1 MAQICGFLSAYSNL
15 ENKSS
20 ISQATSHKEI
30 GEFWDEH
37 DFTEYDDL
45 AHSDVDFEIQ
55 DTIRIEVSL
64 LAIIEK
70 LATARGISSE
80 TLVNLWLQEKIHL
93 TTPPSS

>member
-1 MAQICGFLSAYSNL
+1 MA

-20 ISQATSHKEI
+20 ISQATGHEEI

-37 DFTEYDDL
+37 DFTEFDDL
-45 AHSDVDFEIQ
+45 VRPDVNFEIQ
-55 DTIRIEVSL
+55 DTVRIEASL

-70 LATARGISSE
+70 LAAARGISSE

-93 TTPPSS
+93 TTSSSS